1 MPSNA
6 YLNFLHIRIDVLKLI
21 EVHSNYTKN
30 QRGRKN
36 LGFLT
41 RSAVIM
47 LCAAWERYN
56 EDLLIE
62 SISYTSKHIDD
73 INLLDKK
80 IKQTISSKVKLDKNE
95 IKVIELAGLGWKKV
109 WLDYAKLE
117 TEMLNTP
124 KSEKLNTLFKKYLGI
139 DNYLKLWK
147 CIPKDIDDFVSDRGN
162 IAHNGNKAQY
172 ITMNKLRKYQDL
184 IIENVIEIDSKI
196 ANELRKM
203 TMQLNE
209 PWKIEYYKDLE
220 KYK

>member
-139 DNYLKLWK
+139 DNYLNLWK
-147 CIPKDIDDFVSDRGN
+147 CTSKEIDDFVSDRGS

-196 ANELRKM
+196 ANELKKM